1 MNCVIAWSQEISR
14 PDGTPCQINCM
25 TYKPDGTE
33 LLVAAASSIY
43 VYKED
48 DGTLLQTL
56 HGHKDTV
63 YCIVYAV
70 GGERF
75 ATGSADKNVIIW
87 TEKHEGVLK
96 FNHSDSIQC
105 LAFCPISST
114 LLSCAVSDFGLWSIE
129 KKTVDKHKS
138 SAKICSCSWTP
149 NGEYFALGL
158 YNGVITYCNKV
169 GEEMLKV
176 SRPNGSTVWRLAFN
190 SFQSEELSSGPNDES
205 LGTSLTVLDWSP
217 AMGFYDINGQKMLDD
232 LKLQYD
238 PLCLDFFMNGE
249 FVTVGGSNKRVDLHT
264 RKGVF
269 LCTLAELQ
277 SWIWDCKAKPDGHR
291 IAVGCDDGLV
301 VVYQIRFSTVHGLYN
316 DRYVY
321 RRNVTQ
327 VVVQHL
333 ISDSKHKIKC
343 NDMVKKVAVYK
354 TKLAVQQSTSISI
367 FEQTPTEDG
376 SMEYDLVRTIEK
388 DISCNLLVL
397 CSQHIVFCQ
406 EKDLQ
411 CYNLYGHKERQWS
424 IESVVRYIR
433 VIGGIA
439 GRESLLVGLQDGQV
453 LKIFL
458 DNPFPWQLIKLNDG
472 IRCLDLSISQTKLA
486 IISEAN
492 VCFAYDLVSGQL
504 LFQEPKVNSSAWNRQ
519 HEDLICM
526 SGMEKLIIKLRDL
539 PAYELLI
546 PGLVVGFTGS
556 QVFTLNAYTMSTV
569 EVSLE
574 YQIRQAVE
582 SGMHS
587 LAYSIACLGTCAADW
602 DYIGMSALRNLKFN
616 IAKKSFQRTKQHRY
630 LSLIERAETISDKDM
645 ALALIL
651 ACTGEVETAA
661 DLFCSHGHVEAAVEM
676 FLDLRMFEKANALME
691 TLGAEGNRHLMHKL
705 AQLAYHSSDFE
716 GSCHFYIAAE
726 EYGKAIE
733 LMASQH
739 WTDKLINLARQLPEE
754 KTDLLRKIAE
764 ALRHDKEYESA
775 ADVYRKL
782 NDIREFI
789 AMNVLSGQ
797 WEQAFHVVTQYPEFE
812 NELCLKYAD
821 WLIENDRFEEASKA
835 YRKAGSQS
843 QAVFV
848 LEQLADNAVDEN
860 RFDDAAY
867 LFWLLS
873 MQYIGGAMDDNDA
886 ENYGSFIKNF
896 YDNQEKARIYYA
908 YDYVFKYV
916 EEPFTLL
923 SAEILFNISRFVA
936 NSIQTTTCDKVSQVR
951 VYYTL
956 AKQAFALGAFK
967 LSRIACDHLS
977 RLQLPDK
984 LQTAVDLL
992 TLMVKVKPFQD
1003 PEELLPVC
1011 YACSMGNPMLSKS
1024 ASVCVHCGSRLIYSF
1039 INFEILPLV
1048 EFKINESLSEVE
1060 AIRLIKSDPTTSFTS
1075 LPEKKPKSP
1084 GKEDKPAI
1092 PTYGKAEL
1100 LQLSVNEVFV
1110 CRWPPPLKTTFFRNR
1125 LPEIL
1130 LSRCPMCNSFFHTED
1145 FELTVLRDG
1154 RCPLCRQPLDLR
1166 DDDFDS
1172 QSYETYLLRITK

>member
-587 LAYSIACLGTCAADW
+587 LAYSIACLGTCACRLGLHWHERLEEPEIQYCQKVFPAYKATSLSELNRTRRD
-602 DYIGMSALRNLKFN
+602 N
-616 IAKKSFQRTKQHRY
+616 IRQGYGISFDFGVYRRT
-630 LSLIERAETISDKDM
+630 
-645 ALALIL
+645 
-651 ACTGEVETAA
+651 
-661 DLFCSHGHVEAAVEM
+661 AVEM

-739 WTDKLINLARQLPEE
+739 WTDKLINLARQLP
-754 KTDLLRKIAE
+754 KR
-764 ALRHDKEYESA
+764 R
-775 ADVYRKL
+775 R
-782 NDIREFI
+782 
-789 AMNVLSGQ
+789 
-797 WEQAFHVVTQYPEFE
+797 
-812 NELCLKYAD
+812 
-821 WLIENDRFEEASKA
+821 
-835 YRKAGSQS
+835 
-843 QAVFV
+843 
-848 LEQLADNAVDEN
+848 
-860 RFDDAAY
+860 
-867 LFWLLS
+867 
-873 MQYIGGAMDDNDA
+873 
-886 ENYGSFIKNF
+886 
-896 YDNQEKARIYYA
+896 
-908 YDYVFKYV
+908 
-916 EEPFTLL
+916 
-923 SAEILFNISRFVA
+923 
-936 NSIQTTTCDKVSQVR
+936 TCF
-951 VYYTL
+951 
-956 AKQAFALGAFK
+956 AK
-967 LSRIACDHLS
+967 
-977 RLQLPDK
+977 
-984 LQTAVDLL
+984 
-992 TLMVKVKPFQD
+992 
-1003 PEELLPVC
+1003 
-1011 YACSMGNPMLSKS
+1011 
-1024 ASVCVHCGSRLIYSF
+1024 
-1039 INFEILPLV
+1039 
-1048 EFKINESLSEVE
+1048 
-1060 AIRLIKSDPTTSFTS
+1060 
-1075 LPEKKPKSP
+1075 
-1084 GKEDKPAI
+1084 
-1092 PTYGKAEL
+1092 
-1100 LQLSVNEVFV
+1100 
-1110 CRWPPPLKTTFFRNR
+1110 
-1125 LPEIL
+1125 
-1130 LSRCPMCNSFFHTED
+1130 
-1145 FELTVLRDG
+1145 
-1154 RCPLCRQPLDLR
+1154 
-1166 DDDFDS
+1166 
-1172 QSYETYLLRITK
+1172 